1 MMPAPTTIRLDDNT
15 RARVRRLATVR
26 QRTPHWVMKEA
37 ISAYLDREE
46 AEEGFKQAA
55 LRSWQHYQ
63 ETGLHLTGE
72 EMDAWLARLE
82 AGEHNAPMPPC
93 HR

>member
-1 MMPAPTTIRLDDNT
+1 MPAPTTIRLDDNT

-46 AEEGFKQAA
+46 AEEGF
-55 LRSWQHYQ
+55 RQ
-63 ETGLHLTGE
+63 EGKG
-72 EMDAWLARLE
+72 DRDV
-82 AGEHNAPMPPC
+82 
-93 HR
+93 